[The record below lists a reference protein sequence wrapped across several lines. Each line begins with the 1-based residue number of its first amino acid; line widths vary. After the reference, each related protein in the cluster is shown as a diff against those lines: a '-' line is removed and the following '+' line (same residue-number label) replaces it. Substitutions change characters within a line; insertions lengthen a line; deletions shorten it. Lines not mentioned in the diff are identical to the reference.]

1 MDEDSSVASSLPVAV
16 TPLPVSDQPA
26 WDRKPSLASQAVGAA
41 LRVGLHPIMHRIPS
55 RPQPIRA
62 ARAAIDRAAVLVP
75 TGTKVRVERVRDP
88 HVHTGHVMKAEWIIP
103 PEADQ
108 SAAVLYL
115 HGGGYVIC
123 SPRTHRPITARLA
136 VDTGLPVLA
145 PRYRLA
151 PEHPFPAALEDAVEA
166 YKWLLARGYSRIIVA
181 GDSAGGHLAASL
193 AGEISRTNLPTPA
206 GVVLYSPWVDLTCE
220 MSAVWD
226 KLVRDP
232 YLSGRGAQRVG
243 RLVAGKVIDPR
254 LALLSCEW
262 GALPPFLIQV
272 GGAEVLRPEAEA
284 FADVLRAAGASVDL
298 QVWPGQM
305 HVFQILNRF
314 VPEADAAMRETSTF
328 VAAALEAT
336 SITLTVV
343 A

>member
-1 MDEDSSVASSLPVAV
+1 MIEESIASSLPAVV

-26 WDRKPSLASQAVGAA
+26 WERKPSLASQVVGGA
-41 LRVGLHPIMHRIPS
+41 LRIGLHPIMHRLPG
-55 RPQPIRA
+55 RPLPIRA
-62 ARAAIDRAAVLVP
+62 ARAAIDRTAFLIP
-75 TGTKVRVERVRDP
+75 SGHGMRVERVRDP
-88 HVHTGHVMKAEWIIP
+88 QLHTGHVMKAEWIIP
-103 PEADQ
+103 DDADK

-136 VDTGLPVLA
+136 HDTGLPVLA

-226 KLVRDP
+226 HLVKDP

-243 RLVAGKVIDPR
+243 RLVAGENIDPR
-254 LALLSCEW
+254 LALLACDW
-262 GALPPFLIQV
+262 GTLPPFLIQV

-284 FADVLRAAGASVDL
+284 LADVLRAAGAPVEL

-314 VPEADAAMRETSTF
+314 VPEADSAMTETSAF
-328 VAAALEAT
+328 ISSALEST
-336 SITLTVV
+336 PITLTVV